1 MVYHQNLYLLYGK
14 TIKGLH
20 LHIYELHKSH
30 KHFHQLPQEAPA
42 EAAECKA
49 RKELT
54 ELEKSILTLGW
65 VYGYMMNMCL
75 HKKEFVPQK
84 SIKEYNPKW
93 RFGLH
98 ILEGNFWEVM
108 AWLLKNMKDLYVED
122 QQVFI
127 QEVSDR
133 DYRPTSNY

>member
-1 MVYHQNLYLLYGK
+1 MP
-14 TIKGLH
+14 T
-20 LHIYELHKSH
+20 
-30 KHFHQLPQEAPA
+30 

-75 HKKEFVPQK
+75 QKKEFAPQK
-84 SIKEYNPKW
+84 SIKDYNPKW
-93 RFGLH
+93 RFGSH
-98 ILEGNFWEVM
+98 ILEGNFQELM

-127 QEVSDR
+127 QEVSDQ